1 MIRAK
6 VADAIRLVQ
15 RQIFWKPGSAIRH
28 LRKRK
33 KRGHLTIDAELA
45 EYEQIIRSVILN
57 QSATVYLYVY
67 DNVAYVA
74 VVANI
79 QRQTWLIMFDL
90 DGVLESAYIVERPD
104 LYLGKAVFDRLGR
117 LEEVLS

>member
-15 RQIFWKPGSAIRH
+15 RQICWKPGSAIRH

-45 EYEQIIRSVILN
+45 EYEQIIRSVIFE
-57 QSATVYLYVY
+57 SICHRVFVC
-67 DNVAYVA
+67 V
-74 VVANI
+74 
-79 QRQTWLIMFDL
+79 RQCCLCF
-90 DGVLESAYIVERPD
+90 SCR
-104 LYLGKAVFDRLGR
+104 
-117 LEEVLS
+117 